1 MKLNN
6 KAFSLV
12 ELLIVIVISSILL
25 ASLASIFVSQSKTYS
40 KYSDIAEIQQAG
52 KAVLDYMARE
62 IRMAGAGLTDR
73 DYAFKGGSTVAT
85 FAHISSINSSTGTDA
100 IRIRGNFQGVFGII
114 STIGTSV
121 QDDDTSMETVRLA
134 YRERAKFSK
143 GNYITVNDISRSEI
157 RYIYASNTNT
167 NSVSFNNGDGFTYDH
182 KKGVFFNGIQ
192 ELRYYVSSTGI
203 LYRNNFESN
212 GNQPV
217 LDNVEDLQFQYAMDV
232 NNDGYIDGWVNNIG
246 DTLTVNGVNY
256 VTSLSM
262 LKQVNI
268 WLLVRGSVISDTV
281 DTKTYVMGDKS
292 YTPSTSVNK
301 YKRMLFNT
309 TVTIRNISK
318 ES

>member
-12 ELLIVIVISSILL
+12 ELLIVIGVSSILL

-52 KAVLDYMARE
+52 KAVLDYIARE

-73 DYAFKGGSTVAT
+73 DYTFKGGSTVAT

-121 QDDDTSMETVRLA
+121 QDDDPSMETVRLS
-134 YRERAKFSK
+134 YKERSKFSK
-143 GNYITVNDISRSEI
+143 GNYITVNDGAKSEI
-157 RYIYASNTNT
+157 RFIDASNDNT
-167 NSVSFNNGDGFTYDH
+167 NAVSFKSGDGFTNDH
-182 KKGVFFNGIQ
+182 KKGIFFNGIQ
-192 ELRYYVSSTGI
+192 ELRYYVGATGT
-203 LYRNNFESN
+203 LYRNNFETN
-212 GNQPV
+212 GNQPI
-217 LDNVEDLQFQYAMDV
+217 LENVEDLQFQYAMDV
-232 NNDGYIDGWVNNIG
+232 NSDGYVDGWVNNIG
-246 DTLTVNGVNY
+246 DILTVNGVNY
-256 VTSLSM
+256 TTNLSM

-268 WLLVRGSVISDTV
+268 WLLVRGSVISDTP
-281 DTKTYVMGDKS
+281 DTKAYVMGDKS
-292 YTPSTSVNK
+292 YTPSSTASK

-309 TVTIRNISK
+309 TVTVRNIRK